1 MRNSKIG
8 VLSPVC
14 KIPKQDCS
22 GLDVIPT
29 FWSPASMSPYQKGT
43 APYRGVSSYLLQLWV
58 CQKGLGN
65 WEHRFSPFIPS
76 PFSWAL
82 SSTVSLRLKLSS
94 FLHSTNMP
102 EHLLRQGSSIA
113 IYTTIRFV
121 FTNFSAWHFLLLRS
135 LCKCYFS
142 WFFFARVLACSCTI
156 GINYM

>member
-14 KIPKQDCS
+14 KIPKQDGS

-58 CQKGLGN
+58 RQKGLGN

-82 SSTVSLRLKLSS
+82 SSTVSLRLRLSS

-102 EHLLRQGSSIA
+102 EHLLSARLFYCNIYDHLGLYSQISVLGIFCFLEVCANAISVDSSLPE
-113 IYTTIRFV
+113 
-121 FTNFSAWHFLLLRS
+121 SLRVAAP
-135 LCKCYFS
+135 LE
-142 WFFFARVLACSCTI
+142 
-156 GINYM
+156 